1 MNDALDHGEHMRS
14 ETVTMSR
21 DEYEAA
27 IRAAKV
33 EAWQE
38 GHDAGWNERE
48 DFAMCGSWPRDVCD
62 STVENPYRA
71 DELEGEG

>member
-1 MNDALDHGEHMRS
+1 MNDALDHGEHMRA

-33 EAWQE
+33 EVL
-38 GHDAGWNERE
+38 RE
-48 DFAMCGSWPRDVCD
+48 LAASHLCSRDPETDTDIFDPWDVA
-62 STVENPYRA
+62 EMLRARA